1 MSSGNNTGENVEMD
15 PEVQAMR
22 ERIRQMEEESAKLKE
37 MMLST
42 SSSSSAQAAP
52 EEADARSVYIG
63 NVDYSVTVDELTAH
77 FTPCGA
83 IARCTILCDKW
94 SGHPKGFAY
103 LEFVEEA
110 SVNKAVQE
118 MNETLLK
125 NRLIKVLPKRTNL
138 FGYNQHS
145 GSPTGNGSGSGTFK
159 GGYYRGGRGRRGHRG
174 GRARGRGRGSFAP
187 Y

>member
-1 MSSGNNTGENVEMD
+1 MSLGNNNIGGENVEID

-37 MMLST
+37 IMLST
-42 SSSSSAQAAP
+42 STSTSTQASP
-52 EEADARSVYIG
+52 EDADIRSIYIG

-103 LEFVEEA
+103 LEFVDES
-110 SVNKAVQE
+110 SVERAVQE

-125 NRLIKVLPKRTNL
+125 NRLIKVLPKRTNV

-145 GSPTGNGSGSGTFK
+145 GSPPGSSSGGPRGSHFRGAR
-159 GGYYRGGRGRRGHRG
+159 GRRGYRGGRS
-174 GRARGRGRGSFAP
+174 RGRGRGSFAP

>member
-1 MSSGNNTGENVEMD
+1 MSLGNSPGEYVEID
-15 PEVQAMR
+15 PDVRAMR
-22 ERIRQMEEESAKLKE
+22 ERIRQMEEESSKLKE

-42 SSSSSAQAAP
+42 SSSSSTQATP
-52 EEADARSVYIG
+52 EEADARSIYIG

-77 FTPCGA
+77 FAPCGA

-103 LEFVEEA
+103 LEFVEETA
-110 SVNKAVQE
+110 VNKAVQE

-125 NRLIKVLPKRTNL
+125 NRLIKVLPKRTNV
-138 FGYNQHS
+138 FGFNQQG
-145 GSPTGNGSGSGTFK
+145 GSPTGSGSS
-159 GGYYRGGRGRRGHRG
+159 GGPVKSGYHRGGRGRRGYRG
-174 GRARGRGRGSFAP
+174 GRTRGRGRGSFAP